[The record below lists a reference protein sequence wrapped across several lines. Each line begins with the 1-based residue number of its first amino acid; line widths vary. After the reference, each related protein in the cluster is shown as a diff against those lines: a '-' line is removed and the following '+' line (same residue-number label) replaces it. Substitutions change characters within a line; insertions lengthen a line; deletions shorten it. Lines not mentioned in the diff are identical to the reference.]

1 MIKVGVLR
9 GGIGDSYDASISSG
23 RYILSNLR
31 SDKLNSDYKAIDIF
45 VDIDGIWHIGGIPTT
60 LEKVAEKVDL
70 IFNALHGDYGQN
82 GNIQKLLE
90 NYNIPYTGSDS
101 STCAYISNGFS
112 IKEDLSKIGVNI
124 PSHIL
129 YGAYL
134 EDLDGPQ
141 DKYIK
146 KITRDVLNRLSPP
159 WVVKPI
165 NHSSSMGVFIC
176 KTIQDLMNA
185 FNVGVH
191 KNVSIIVEEII
202 EGRDTYVSVIN
213 NFRGKE
219 IYPLLCTDNFTNNEK
234 REVERLAALVHDK
247 LNLKHYSQ
255 SHFIVNPK
263 KGIFLMEVN
272 ALPSL
277 HEDSLLN
284 KHLNDIGLSSHDFI
298 NHIIKSV

>member
-1 MIKVGVLR
+1 MINVGVLR
-9 GGIGDSYDASISSG
+9 GGIGESYDSSIASG

-31 SDKLNSDYKAIDIF
+31 SDKLNSDYKAVDIF
-45 VDIDGIWHIGGIPTT
+45 VDVDGVWHIGGIPTT
-60 LEKVAEKVDL
+60 LEKVAEKVDV
-70 IFNALHGDYGQN
+70 IFNALHGNYGQN
-82 GNIQKLLE
+82 GNVQQLLE
-90 NYNIPYTGSDS
+90 KYNIPYTGSDS
-101 STCAYISNGFS
+101 STCASISNRFTVN
-112 IKEDLSKIGVNI
+112 EDLSKIGINI

-129 YGAYL
+129 YPAYL

-165 NHSSSMGVFIC
+165 NNSSSMGVSVC
-176 KTIQDLMNA
+176 KTMQDLMNA
-185 FNVGVH
+185 FSIGVH
-191 KNVSIIVEEII
+191 KNISLIVEEKI
-202 EGRDTYVSVIN
+202 EGRETCVSVLN
-213 NFRGKE
+213 NFRGKDV
-219 IYPLLCTDNFTNNEK
+219 YPLLCTDSFTSNEK
-234 REVERLAALVHDK
+234 REVENLAALVHDK
-247 LNLKHYSQ
+247 LNLRHYSQ

-272 ALPSL
+272 AFPEL

-284 KHLNDIGLSSHDFI
+284 KHLNDVGLSTHDFI